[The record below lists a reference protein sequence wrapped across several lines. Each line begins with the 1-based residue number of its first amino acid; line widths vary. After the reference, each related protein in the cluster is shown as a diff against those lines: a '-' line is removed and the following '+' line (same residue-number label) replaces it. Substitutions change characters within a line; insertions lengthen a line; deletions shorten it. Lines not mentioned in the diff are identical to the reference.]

1 MNTFASQQKTVAKSQ
16 LKSISTSIGSRLQ
29 CKSTLRIGAP
39 VDTYE
44 READRAADAVASDRS
59 LASAGLSLTRIAAS
73 GVQCKDAAEPESDE
87 EEMEHKV
94 PLQRKVASDSFTPPA
109 PSVVE
114 EALANP
120 RQPLDSSTRQR
131 MEARFGY
138 DFSKVQVHT
147 GANAERSARG
157 LNALAYTVGRDVVFG
172 EGRFTPNTTK
182 GQRLIAHE
190 LTHVVQQSGTDRT
203 NSGRKSDNRGL
214 SDFLI
219 QRTVASPRFTGDATL
234 VDVSNGIGTL
244 RNGDTGD
251 AVRRVQH
258 AIADSGILYRAYG
271 VDGIFGDETER
282 TVTLFQRNNRVSG
295 DPSGEVGQ
303 NTIEKLDLLFPA
315 TALPATAGDTYT
327 NLAGILAILSQ
338 WNTAMIRDLR
348 NLRVHMVADLS
359 WSDESWNGS
368 GWSPTPEDG
377 AGETSGSDIYIA
389 TDATNEEVASTLY
402 HEYQHAR
409 APYSYRNR
417 SWTEEEERVY
427 TLQTQWEIDRG
438 MTTDPSLT
446 TTDPVTGETEVNPA
460 GVTTHVETYPGLAA
474 TQPGEVIGK
483 VGANR
488 VRVQLPDGR
497 RIVRNA
503 APGDSV
509 PGRRVLTPPIHNV
522 RASEWRVTP

>member
-1 MNTFASQQKTVAKSQ
+1 MNTFASQQKTAAKSQ
-16 LKSISTSIGSRLQ
+16 LASISTSIGSPLQ
-29 CKSTLRIGAP
+29 RKSTLRIGAP
-39 VDTYE
+39 DDAYE
-44 READRAADAVASDRS
+44 READRAANAVASDRS
-59 LASAGLSLTRIAAS
+59 LASTGLSLTRIAVPDVQREDEAKLKS
-73 GVQCKDAAEPESDE
+73 GDDKK
-87 EEMEHKV
+87 EHGA
-94 PLQRKVASDSFTPPA
+94 PLQRKVTSGSIA
-109 PSVVE
+109 PSAPSMVE
-114 EALANP
+114 DALASP
-120 RQPLDSSTRQR
+120 GQPLDSSTRR
-131 MEARFGY
+131 HMEARFGY

-147 GANAERSARG
+147 GTDAERSARVV
-157 LNALAYTVGRDVVFG
+157 NARAYTVGRDVVFG
-172 EGRFTPNTTK
+172 EGRFTPNTSE

-190 LTHVVQQSGTDRT
+190 LAHVVQQSGTDRT
-203 NSGRKSDNRGL
+203 NFSRVSDL
-214 SDFLI
+214 VI
-219 QRTVASPRFTGDATL
+219 QRAVLSPRFTGDATL
-234 VDVSNGIGTL
+234 VDISNGTGTL
-244 RNGDTGD
+244 RNGDTSD
-251 AVRRVQH
+251 AVRKVQH

-282 TVTLFQRNNRVSG
+282 TVRRFQSNNGVSG

-303 NTIEKLDLLFPA
+303 NTLEKLDQMFPA
-315 TALPATAGDTYT
+315 MVLPATAGDAYT

-338 WNTAMIRDLR
+338 WNAAMIRDLR
-348 NLRVHMVADLS
+348 NLRVHMVGDLF
-359 WSDESWNGS
+359 WADESWNGT
-368 GWSPTPEDG
+368 GWSPTPMDG
-377 AGETSGSDIYIA
+377 AGETSGTDIYIA

-509 PGRRVLTPPIHNV
+509 PGRRVMTPPIHNV
-522 RASEWRVTP
+522 RAAEWRVT